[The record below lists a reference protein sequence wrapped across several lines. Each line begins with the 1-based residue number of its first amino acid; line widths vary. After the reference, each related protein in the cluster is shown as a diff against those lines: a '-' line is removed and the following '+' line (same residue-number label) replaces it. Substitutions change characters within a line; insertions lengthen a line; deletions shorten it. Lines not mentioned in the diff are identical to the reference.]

1 MKWVLLSSLLLMA
14 ISLYC
19 FYYTIHTLYHQKR
32 LAALKNDFVN
42 NMTHE
47 LKTPVATIGVAA
59 EAITDFDLDK
69 ASTQE
74 YAHIIREQSSNL
86 TKLIEHILES
96 AMEEETAEMPME
108 PICIKLLVEK
118 ALLHIKP
125 QTEKRKAIIESSF
138 IENVYVQGNWI
149 HLTNVIVN
157 LLDNSLKYSEEKPL
171 ITITSRKEQNWVILQ
186 ISDKGIGIEACYQD
200 RVFDRFFRV
209 PTGNIHTVKGYGLG
223 LSYAKAIVEKHRG
236 SVILESK
243 KLSGTSIT
251 LKLPVYMYENV

>member
-1 MKWVLLSSLLLMA
+1 
-14 ISLYC
+14 
-19 FYYTIHTLYHQKR
+19 
-32 LAALKNDFVN
+32 
-42 NMTHE
+42 
-47 LKTPVATIGVAA
+47 
-59 EAITDFDLDK
+59 
-69 ASTQE
+69 
-74 YAHIIREQSSNL
+74 
-86 TKLIEHILES
+86 
-96 AMEEETAEMPME
+96 
-108 PICIKLLVEK
+108 
-118 ALLHIKP
+118 
-125 QTEKRKAIIESSF
+125 
-138 IENVYVQGNWI
+138 
-149 HLTNVIVN
+149 VIVN